1 MYLWIYMQISVATRY
16 PLSPLPPSPQIFFIG
31 KLLIPSNNSDTRK
44 EEIMKY
50 LSRGIHII
58 STIKVLYTSP
68 HPDTI
73 HTHPGLWHIIQIIP
87 SRRMSHWRLSVNG
100 LDIRRLWPTLFG
112 LIPCS
117 SIKSISNICSL
128 QQRLYPSSFCSIKL
142 GSSVFLH
149 LPSNSNIL
157 IFFCFENVEIQ
168 FCLVH
173 VFFFRSNISWIWR
186 SRFVWDCG
194 GRVIKA
200 NAKIAET
207 LISNTE

>member
-1 MYLWIYMQISVATRY
+1 MTILAMG
-16 PLSPLPPSPQIFFIG
+16 LIF
-31 KLLIPSNNSDTRK
+31 D
-44 EEIMKY
+44 
-50 LSRGIHII
+50 GI
-58 STIKVLYTSP
+58 
-68 HPDTI
+68 
-73 HTHPGLWHIIQIIP
+73 
-87 SRRMSHWRLSVNG
+87 N
-100 LDIRRLWPTLFG
+100 G

-157 IFFCFENVEIQ
+157 IFFVVKM
-168 FCLVH
+168 LK
-173 VFFFRSNISWIWR
+173 SN
-186 SRFVWDCG
+186 FVWSMFSFSDPIYPESGEAALCEIVV